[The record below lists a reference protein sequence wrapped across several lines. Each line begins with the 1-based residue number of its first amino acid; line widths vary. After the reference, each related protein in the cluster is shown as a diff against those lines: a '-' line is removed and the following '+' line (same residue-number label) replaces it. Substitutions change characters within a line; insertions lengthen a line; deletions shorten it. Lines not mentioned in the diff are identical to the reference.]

1 MAVLV
6 GGARNQHTH
15 RRRVDCIAL
24 VVAGLCFVFVAYS
37 IARMGW
43 VAPSLR
49 SSRRKGI
56 ELYLILLCYLLC
68 LLIIYFIFYLSPSL
82 PCLLLVPFI
91 LYPHSS
97 QPRSLVPCLCVGVLQ
112 AAIASL
118 CPSLP
123 SVQYPVVSLFRF
135 SFLAPRSSS
144 PSPPVLQPSG

>member
-1 MAVLV
+1 MVEH
-6 GGARNQHTH
+6 GINTHTH
-15 RRRVDCIAL
+15 RRVDCIAL

-97 QPRSLVPCLCVGVLQ
+97 HPRRSSFLAYVLVCCKPPSRPFVPPFPPSSIQSFLCF
-112 AAIASL
+112 
-118 CPSLP
+118 
-123 SVQYPVVSLFRF
+123 VSRF
-135 SFLAPRSSS
+135 SLLAPRSSS